1 MKKILLISLLMGMSM
16 ALKAQTLDQFVER
29 FSKVEKAEVVNLDKS
44 TLSMMMSMN
53 QDAQNA
59 EVSEKMAKA
68 KEILSK
74 LKFVNILSLEECSE
88 ADRKAFCEAAETLNV
103 EGLELLVDANE
114 DGEHVKIFANIDG
127 KRCKELLVLSASE
140 KEPAMVHVVGDF
152 DMEKMNVLDLD
163 GLKQGGVLMNMSDD

>member
-29 FSKVEKAEVVNLDKS
+29 FSKVEKAEVVNLNKEI
-44 TLSMMMSMN
+44 LSQMMAMN
-53 QDAQNA
+53 PEAQTEEA
-59 EVSEKMAKA
+59 SEKMAKT

-74 LKFVNILSLEECSE
+74 LKFVNILSLEGSPQP
-88 ADRKAFCEAAETLNV
+88 DRKAFCEAAETLNV
-103 EGLELLVDANE
+103 EGLELLVDVNE
-114 DGEHVKIFANIDG
+114 DGEHVKIFANIEEN
-127 KRCKELLVLSASE
+127 RCKELVVLSASE